1 MSSRRGGAGAARMCR
16 GAPQRERWR
25 RGAAIRLQSAPAG
38 LCLFAALQ
46 SLSALSLPRAS
57 RRAGRRRHDG
67 ERRHHPRTLACF
79 SSGRKTLAHPAV
91 VEFAFVL

>member
-16 GAPQRERWR
+16 GASQRERRR

-46 SLSALSLPRAS
+46 SLSALSLPRARGARDDGAPS
-57 RRAGRRRHDG
+57 GSAGILVGPFPD
-67 ERRHHPRTLACF
+67 F
-79 SSGRKTLAHPAV
+79 AV
-91 VEFAFVL
+91 